1 MKYEGNRRL
10 HIYPVPISLFPMA
23 PKSAQSRAEM
33 FRDGIRNCLFLMILP
48 SLYPSSFETLL

>member
-10 HIYPVPISLFPMA
+10 HIYPVPISLFPIA
-23 PKSAQSRAEM
+23 PNSAQSRAEM

-48 SLYPSSFETLL
+48 SLYHSSF